1 MKYLNQVT
9 GRNNVCLKIIALP
22 ADLRT
27 DKGGKVRRGSGASM
41 VIKAKV
47 DGKLDQKNGGWLVR
61 NN

>member
-1 MKYLNQVT
+1 MT

-47 DGKLDQKNGGWLVR
+47 DGKLDQKNDGWLVR